1 MRPSRL
7 LIICLA
13 TFFGTATS
21 AVTRSARGGPQSG
34 ATVRTEQW
42 PALGIEVSELMLENG
57 FRIVLVE
64 DHRVPR
70 VAASLWYRT
79 GALQEHLG
87 EHGETHFLEHV
98 IHQGTTTIGVRDPKL
113 DRALLE
119 ELHETELALIAERN
133 AQRNNLRERGIF
145 FPEDEWPGSARMDSL
160 RRRLYELEDEQS
172 ENRIFWQEYNWYR
185 QHGGLMRHTD
195 PVPANTGNEL
205 MRIEVDLP
213 KNDLEMF
220 FRLEA
225 DRMVNAVLRGFEAQR
240 FTVYEQFLNFNRPET
255 GRFSEA
261 FNGAMAV
268 VHPIYLHPG
277 GHTRD
282 HAWWDRVS
290 TLRIYDDYIVPNNAT
305 LALVGAIS
313 LEEVEALAAKY
324 FGRLP
329 RGPEPPAR
337 MDMEAEP
344 PPGGTVRLDWL
355 EPLFPQVTVRYRIP
369 GAGHPD
375 RPAFDV
381 IARLLSGPDGTLAA
395 ALTGSRTGAVSWG
408 ANASRTGS
416 PARLS
421 IQARAGQDE
430 NLAAVEAA
438 LIEAVESLGQGEID
452 ETKLA
457 RVRKQLRLD
466 WEQVRAHRGNLAS
479 TIGDFSVTDEWW
491 TLRSFF
497 EQRETVTVEEIRRV
511 ADRYLVPWN
520 RAIATTR
527 RNPTPR
533 AEANLTR
540 EPAEER

>member
-1 MRPSRL
+1 MRTSPL
-7 LIICLA
+7 LAISLA
-13 TFFGTATS
+13 VLAVVASVRSSGGRAS
-21 AVTRSARGGPQSG
+21 AAP
-34 ATVRTEQW
+34 APELRTERW
-42 PALGIEVSELMLENG
+42 PALDLEVSELVLENG

-79 GALQEHLG
+79 GALHEPLG
-87 EHGETHFLEHV
+87 EHGETHLLEHV
-98 IHQGTTTIGVRDPKL
+98 IHQGTTTIGVRDPKK

-119 ELHETELALIAERN
+119 EIHQTEQALIAERN
-133 AQRNNLRERGIF
+133 ALRNRLRERDIF
-145 FPEDEWPGSARMDSL
+145 FDEREWPTGAKLDSL
-160 RRRLYELEDEQS
+160 RGRLYELEDEQS
-172 ENRIFWQEYNWYR
+172 ENRIFWEEYNWYR
-185 QHGGLMRHTD
+185 RYGGLMRHTD

-213 KNDLEMF
+213 TTDLELF

-240 FTVYEQFLNFNRPET
+240 YTVLEQFLNFNRPET
-255 GRFSEA
+255 GRFNEA

-277 GHTRD
+277 GHMRD
-282 HAWWDRVS
+282 HAFWDRAGA
-290 TLRIYDDYIVPNNAT
+290 LRIYDDYIVPNNAT

-313 LEEVEALAAKY
+313 VGEVEALAAKY

-337 MDMEAEP
+337 MDAEAEP
-344 PPGGTVRLDWL
+344 PPGGSVRLDWL
-355 EPLFPQVTVRYRIP
+355 ESLFPQVIVRYRIP
-369 GAGHPD
+369 GVGHPD

-381 IARLLSGPDGTLAA
+381 MAALLRGEHGLLAP
-395 ALTGSRTGAVSWG
+395 ALTGTGAVSWN

-416 PARLS
+416 PARFSLE
-421 IQARAGQDE
+421 ARAGRDE
-430 NLAAVEAA
+430 DLAKVEAA
-438 LIEAVESLGQGEID
+438 LLKAVEPLRGGPID
-452 ETKLA
+452 EAALD
-457 RVRKQLRLD
+457 RVRRRLHLD
-466 WEQVRAHRGNLAS
+466 WEQVRSHRGDLAS
-479 TIGDFSVTDEWW
+479 TIGDFSVTDEWR
-491 TLRSFF
+491 TLRSFY
-497 EQRETVTVEEIRRV
+497 EQREAVTVAEVQRV

-527 RNPTPR
+527 RNPSPR

-540 EPAEER
+540 VAPPEAR

>member
-1 MRPSRL
+1 MSPPRL
-7 LIICLA
+7 LVIVLA
-13 TFFGTATS
+13 AS
-21 AVTRSARGGPQSG
+21 LAIVASARTRGARAGTQSG
-34 ATVRTEQW
+34 VTVRTEQW
-42 PALGIEVSELMLENG
+42 PVLGLEVNELVLENG

-64 DHRVPR
+64 DYRIPR

-79 GALQEHLG
+79 GALQESLG

-98 IHQGTTTIGVRDPKL
+98 IHQGTTTIGVRDGRL

-119 ELHETELALIAERN
+119 EIHETELALIAERN
-133 AQRNNLRERGIF
+133 GQRNMVRERGIF
-145 FPEDEWPGSARMDSL
+145 FDEAEWPTSAKLDSL

-172 ENRIFWQEYNWYR
+172 KNRIFWEEYNWYR
-185 QHGGLMRHTD
+185 RWGGLMRHTD

-205 MRIEVDLP
+205 LRIEVDLP
-213 KNDLEMF
+213 KSNLELF

-240 FTVYEQFLNFNRPET
+240 FTVYEQFLNLNRPET

-261 FNGAMAV
+261 FNGVMAV

-277 GHTRD
+277 GHARD

-313 LEEVEALAAKY
+313 VGEVGALAAKY

-329 RGPEPPAR
+329 RAPEPPAR
-337 MDMEAEP
+337 MDVEAEP
-344 PPGGTVRLDWL
+344 PPGGSVRLDWL

-369 GAGHPD
+369 GVGHPD

-381 IARLLSGPDGTLAA
+381 IAQLLSGPDGLLASP
-395 ALTGSRTGAVSWG
+395 LTSRRTGAVSWG

-421 IQARAGQDE
+421 LQARAGRDE
-430 NLAAVEAA
+430 DLAGVEAA
-438 LIEAVESLGQGEID
+438 LLEAVEPLRRGVVDEARLGR
-452 ETKLA
+452 A
-457 RVRKQLRLD
+457 RRRLRLD
-466 WEQVRAHRGNLAS
+466 WERVHSQRGNLAS
-479 TIGDFSVTDEWW
+479 TIGDFSVADEWR
-491 TLRSFF
+491 TLRSFY
-497 EQRETVTVEEIRRV
+497 EQREAVTVEEIRRV

-540 EPAEER
+540 VPEDR